1 MELLRLSLVFGL
13 MFNLNRIQPSSGQDD
28 SALAEEYFHNF
39 FRPGRDP
46 GFFGPLQISK
56 GVNHTGK
63 SKQLR

>member
-13 MFNLNRIQPSSGQDD
+13 MFNLNGIQPSCGQDD

-46 GFFGPLQISK
+46 GFF
-56 GVNHTGK
+56 
-63 SKQLR
+63 LRSERDPGLFLRSGLFST